1 MDPNIQPRASAI
13 KPMKDRSDMGPL
25 LPFQELVSEIEVGDD
40 VNMQSED
47 CKNNASEDCTLP
59 DPCSLL
65 HVTNRR
71 KAPPRKKGST
81 AVCALSFYLYSLSF
95 ICWCTNMCLGVR
107 RTMNGQK
114 YKWNMR
120 TCFRNLKLRLLFFFS
135 TSVFRRWMWIFTYF
149 SICLIFIFLPCREL
163 RVRYRLIV

>member
-1 MDPNIQPRASAI
+1 MDPNIQSRPSAL
-13 KPMKDRSDMGPL
+13 KPMRDRSDIGPL
-25 LPFQELVSEIEVGDD
+25 LPFQELVSKIEVGD
-40 VNMQSED
+40 VVSMQSED
-47 CKNNASEDCTLP
+47 SKNSASEDCTLP

-81 AVCALSFYLYSLSF
+81 AVCAFSFYLYTLSF
-95 ICWCTNMCLGVR
+95 ICSCTNMSSYVR
-107 RTMNGQK
+107 KTMNGQK

-120 TCFRNLKLRLLFFFS
+120 TCYKNLKLRLLFFFS
-135 TSVFRRWMWIFTYF
+135 TSVFRRWMWIFTNF
-149 SICLIFIFLPCREL
+149 SIGLIFIFFPCREL